1 MSKGPTEKI
10 DGSDRFTTH
19 CPTLGVYTILWGR
32 PNAEGRVSSSY
43 EEETVFFSQLGVS
56 PRAGG
61 LETLGVA
68 DFFTAFESP
77 GQQLSNEPSVARK
90 F

>member
-1 MSKGPTEKI
+1 MKHSSGGNASI
-10 DGSDRFTTH
+10 
-19 CPTLGVYTILWGR
+19 LGC
-32 PNAEGRVSSSY
+32 

-77 GQQLSNEPSVARK
+77 GQQLSNEPWVIQK